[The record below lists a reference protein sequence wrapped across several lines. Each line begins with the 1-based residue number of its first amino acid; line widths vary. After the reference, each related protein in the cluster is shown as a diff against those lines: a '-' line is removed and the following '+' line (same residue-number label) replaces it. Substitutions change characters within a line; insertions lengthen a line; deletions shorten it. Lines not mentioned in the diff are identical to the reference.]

1 MNGNIYPRNPGF
13 QVMHWHEDL
22 QFIYM
27 LEGEIEVVTLETRTS
42 LHAGEGIFI
51 NKNVVHLVH
60 KLETCHYNSFIFPD
74 YFLKFY
80 PSSPTSNI
88 VDQLVG
94 KESLPVYLFSLE
106 EKNTAVLQT
115 LQKLCALE
123 THKTPLYPYEILTTL
138 CELWLAFCRV
148 ATTSDF
154 SPKKTAT
161 GRRMA
166 VFLPDNTGKNSGNSC
181 YVNRYFSATP
191 FPSSFPQGMPGNPPG
206 FSEWWQ
212 AGWFHRFFPLG
223 DPARVCVFLWDKW
236 FRWCWH

>member
-115 LQKLCALE
+115 LQKLVALE

-154 SPKKTAT
+154 SPKKQPPAGVWRSFSQTIPERIMEIHVMST
-161 GRRMA
+161 
-166 VFLPDNTGKNSGNSC
+166 VIFQPLHFL
-181 YVNRYFSATP
+181 
-191 FPSSFPQGMPGNPPG
+191 
-206 FSEWWQ
+206 
-212 AGWFHRFFPLG
+212 LL
-223 DPARVCVFLWDKW
+223 FLKG
-236 FRWCWH
+236 CPVTL